1 MRHDAPKL
9 DSAINAWYADISK
22 SKYLKYTSNK
32 YLSRSNYFDLVVSEG
47 YISPYDSI
55 FRLNADVLGWDWR
68 FLAAMAFNES
78 RFNPNTVS
86 ANGAIGIMQLIWDA
100 IRLARKYGSNPQKWS
115 NIEKYLLLK
124 SKPKYYNDKVVKL
137 GYFRAQ
143 HTSRFVKDVFATY
156 NKYISLKIDK

>member
-1 MRHDAPKL
+1 MLISIPLPKGWIVRKDAPKL
-9 DSAINAWYADISK
+9 DSAINAWYADISN

-86 ANGAIGIMQLIWDA
+86 AKLRD
-100 IRLARKYGSNPQKWS
+100 RKS
-115 NIEKYLLLK
+115 
-124 SKPKYYNDKVVKL
+124 VV
-137 GYFRAQ
+137 
-143 HTSRFVKDVFATY
+143 
-156 NKYISLKIDK
+156 